1 MASFPLKNAH
11 FSYPTIHSTPKLKMF
26 PLEYIAEIMHARV

>member
-11 FSYPTIHSTPKLKMF
+11 FSYPVHSTRKLKMF
-26 PLEYIAEIMHARV
+26 PLHQIAEILRT